1 MDHDLASLLVRMLG
15 LVLLVM
21 ALVGLPYVFVVFA
34 ESSTQWG
41 PHWHW
46 LWTREIEGIRAPM
59 ALLLTVARFLV
70 EMILGIYFLKRYQRV
85 ARWLVLHVEVPSK

>member
-1 MDHDLASLLVRMLG
+1 
-15 LVLLVM
+15 
-21 ALVGLPYVFVVFA
+21 
-34 ESSTQWG
+34 
-41 PHWHW
+41 
-46 LWTREIEGIRAPM
+46 M